1 MQNEG
6 RAGQKGCAAGFSS
19 KFPSVFRRKSSGPNG
34 GFFRHPR
41 GREARSLSG
50 RFRVRF
56 SGLADPA
63 PSPSPGFSRE
73 TNGRSRPTRKCKEL
87 IALSAITCPAKL
99 CETCQK
105 NFPPFFDVKIEEIML

>member
-19 KFPSVFRRKSSGPNG
+19 KFPSILRRKSSGPNG
-34 GFFRHPR
+34 GRFFRHPR

-56 SGLADPA
+56 WGLADPV
-63 PSPSPGFSRE
+63 PSLPPDFQGKRTAVPGQQE
-73 TNGRSRPTRKCKEL
+73 N
-87 IALSAITCPAKL
+87 
-99 CETCQK
+99 
-105 NFPPFFDVKIEEIML
+105 VKPIHLLTIGKKV